1 MRVVVAMSGGVDS
14 SVAAA
19 LLAEAGHEVIG
30 VHMKLHAAST
40 AKVEGHC
47 CGVDDA
53 LDARSVADRLGIPF
67 YVLDL
72 TESFRGAVQD
82 DFADRYVAG
91 ETPNPC
97 VQCNGVL
104 KFRVL
109 LARATALGATHLAT
123 GHYARIEAGTD
134 GPELLTATDTSRDQS
149 YFLFQL
155 RPAALARTLFPL
167 GGMTKGAVR
176 DHANRLGLTV
186 AGKPDSQEVCF
197 LPDDDHTRFVS
208 ENRPKAPAA
217 GDIVTQSGLV
227 VGQHDAYYRFTVG
240 QRRGLRVA
248 RGEPTY
254 VLSIDPATQRV
265 VVGPDA
271 ALWGTRLALRDTQW
285 LDRPPVDQT
294 VEVRIRHRGTRVPCR
309 VGPGAD
315 PIATLEVP
323 ARAIT
328 PGQAAVFYRG
338 DRVLGGGF
346 VLRNAAEV
354 AA

>member
-19 LLAEAGHEVIG
+19 LLVEAGHEVIG
-30 VHMKLHAAST
+30 VHMRLHTGPEPART
-40 AKVEGHC
+40 TGHC

-53 LDARSVADRLGIPF
+53 LDARAVADSLGIPF

-72 TESFRGAVQD
+72 ADVFRSAVKD
-82 DFADRYVAG
+82 DFAERYVAG

-109 LARATALGATHLAT
+109 LARAAALGASHLAT
-123 GHYARIEAGTD
+123 GHYARIDAGPD
-134 GPELLTATDTSRDQS
+134 GHELRIAADSARDQS

-167 GGMTKGAVR
+167 GGLTKPEVR
-176 DHANRLGLTV
+176 AHAARLGLGV

-197 LPDDDHTRFVS
+197 LPDDDHTRFVA
-208 ENRPKAPAA
+208 EERPDLPAGGEIA
-217 GDIVTQSGLV
+217 TADGAILGH
-227 VGQHDAYYRFTVG
+227 HDAYYRFTIG
-240 QRRGLRVA
+240 QRRGLGVA

-254 VLSIDPATQRV
+254 VLSIDPATRRV

-271 ALWGTRLALRDTQW
+271 ALWGSRLILRDTHW
-285 LDRPPVDQT
+285 LARPGPERAVD
-294 VEVRIRHRGTRVPCR
+294 VRIRHRGTRIPCH
-309 VGPGAD
+309 VGAGDD
-315 PIATLEVP
+315 PEVALLTP

-328 PGQAAVFYRG
+328 PGQAAVFYEG

-346 VLRNAAEV
+346 VTREAA
-354 AA
+354 A